1 MSLSSHLLGQCPSG
15 FVDPTQRTP
24 GVPRRALLH
33 QTVHLLEQG
42 RRSRLHRL
50 ATGSRRTPTL
60 LRCEMATGS
69 NLPHPLDDGGRGKPR
84 GVLNLPNPPHPSWRA
99 MAPASQRR
107 CASLRSEK
115 TRSQGGENLSLIM
128 NRIAHWNIKI
138 YLFPIPKH

>member
-33 QTVHLLEQG
+33 QTVQLLEQG

-84 GVLNLPNPPHPSWRA
+84 GVLNLPNPSPSFLESHGSSEPAALCFVEMRMFTTRRGTRRRRRGSRSMDLNCCEGDRA
-99 MAPASQRR
+99 EA
-107 CASLRSEK
+107 
-115 TRSQGGENLSLIM
+115 G
-128 NRIAHWNIKI
+128 
-138 YLFPIPKH
+138 